1 MLSVKKSSVSK
12 FTSGLSIIALI
23 LATSFAP
30 MFAGLATAASISS
43 SKATFGRLA
52 EDINSES
59 GTVQFASPTGIQ
71 AGTDTITLTFS
82 GEFVL
87 AAEVAANFDVELGNS
102 STCSSAAYADEIV
115 ALTASG
121 TDWGVDVTGNVIT
134 FTPHTGETL
143 TAGFC
148 MRLVWG
154 TAATT
159 GGTGAAGTV
168 VNATDVDD
176 DDTITIGGVF
186 GDTGTIT
193 VDIIDSDQV
202 TISATVNQ
210 TLTFDIDTAEDFT
223 SGEDVAPYSVELGT
237 LSTGSITKSDTS
249 TVKMIVLE
257 GATNAS
263 SGMNV
268 TVANANGASGLVS
281 TSTPADTIAS
291 STGLMAIGATNYG
304 LCVATANL
312 TGFIRAAGTYDAA
325 ACALSGT
332 NNIRGLT
339 TTPANIVTSSAL
351 LASGHAEVVVNAAI
365 SGSVPAHA
373 DYSDTLT
380 FVGTATF

>member
-1 MLSVKKSSVSK
+1 MLVAKKSLASK
-12 FTSGLSIIALI
+12 FTSALSIVALV
-23 LATSFAP
+23 LGTSFAP
-30 MFAGLATAASISS
+30 MFAGLANAASISS

-59 GTVQFASPTGIQ
+59 GIVQFASPTGIQ
-71 AGTDTITLTFS
+71 NGSDTITLTFS

-102 STCSSAAYADEIV
+102 STCSSASYTDEIV

-143 TAGFC
+143 TAGNC
-148 MRLVWG
+148 LRLIWG
-154 TAATT
+154 TAATF

-202 TISATVNQ
+202 TVSATVNQ
-210 TLTFDIDTAEDFT
+210 TLTFDLDTGT
-223 SGEDVAPYSVELGT
+223 SEATENSSYSVALGT
-237 LSTGSITKSDTS
+237 LSTGSVTRSNTS
-249 TVKMIVLE
+249 TVNMIIIE

-263 SGMNV
+263 GGLNV
-268 TVANANGASGLVS
+268 TVQNANGANGLVS
-281 TSTPADTIAS
+281 TSTPTDMIANS
-291 STGLMAIGATNYG
+291 AAPMSAGNTNYG
-304 LCVATANL
+304 LCVDTVGI
-312 TGFIRAAGTYDAA
+312 TGFTRASPYN
-325 ACALSGT
+325 SGT
-332 NNIRGLT
+332 CTINGGTNDVLGLT
-339 TTPANIVTSSAL
+339 TTPVNIVTSSGVL
-351 LASGHAEVVVNAAI
+351 SSGHAVAVVNAAI

-373 DYSDTLT
+373 DYADTLT
-380 FVGTATF
+380 FIGTATF